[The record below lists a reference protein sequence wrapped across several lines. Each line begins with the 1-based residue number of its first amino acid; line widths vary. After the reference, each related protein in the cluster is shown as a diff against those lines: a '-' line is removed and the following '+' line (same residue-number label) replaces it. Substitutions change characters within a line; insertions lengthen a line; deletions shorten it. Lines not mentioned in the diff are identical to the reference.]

1 MRLASLFLML
11 AVWLSATTAQA
22 APASPAHPETHSAPD
37 GVRNPTIA
45 IVGGTVHD
53 GTGKVWDDAVIEFKG
68 DRIVRVGTGVP
79 SPGSK
84 VVDAKGKIVTPGL
97 IAASTTLGLVEIG
110 AESSTRDTS
119 RNTDD
124 PIRANY
130 DVSVAINANSTLLAV
145 QAIDGITT
153 AASTPQGGLISGQV
167 AWIDLLPG
175 RHYNIVARPRVA
187 VAASLGQR
195 VHGSRAAAFARLV
208 EVLDDARF
216 YQSRKAAFDRRSSR
230 DLAAHRLDLDALGPV
245 LGRSIPLVI
254 EAHRASDILAAVEL
268 AKTQKLRIVIV
279 GGTQAWQVAG
289 FLADANVPVIVHPS
303 TNLPG
308 SFERMG
314 ARLDNAA
321 KLHEAGVTVGI
332 AVLGEAHNVRN
343 VTQEAGIA
351 IANGLPREVALQAVT
366 HTIATA
372 YGMDGLY
379 GSLAPGKV
387 ANVVVWPDDPFE
399 LSTVPDAVY
408 IRGGSIPLRSRQ
420 TELRDRYIER
430 LGVR

>member
-1 MRLASLFLML
+1 MRLASLFLMF
-11 AVWLSATTAQA
+11 AVWLSATAPQA
-22 APASPAHPETHSAPD
+22 APARSAPRETTSPS
-37 GVRNPTIA
+37 GPSSRTIA
-45 IVGGTVHD
+45 IVGGTVYD
-53 GTGKVWDDAVIEFKG
+53 GTGKVLPDAVVEFRG
-68 DRIVRVGTGVP
+68 DRIVRVGTGAP
-79 SPGSK
+79 SAGSQ
-84 VVDAKGKIVTPGL
+84 VVEANGKIVTPGL

-110 AESSTRDTS
+110 AESSTRDTAP
-119 RNTDD
+119 NTDD
-124 PIRANY
+124 PIRASY

-175 RHYNIVARPRVA
+175 HHHDIVARPRIA

-195 VHGSRAAAFARLV
+195 VHGSRAAAFSHLV

-216 YQSRKAAFDRRSSR
+216 YGSRKAAFDRRSSR

-254 EAHRASDILAAVEL
+254 EAHRASDILAALEL

-279 GGTQAWQVAG
+279 GGTQAWQISDA
-289 FLADANVPVIVHPS
+289 LADANAPVIVHPS

-321 KLHEAGVTVGI
+321 KLHEAGVAVGI

-343 VTQEAGIA
+343 LTQEAGIA
-351 IANGLPREVALQAVT
+351 IANGLPREVALRAVT

-372 YGMDGLY
+372 YGMDTLY
-379 GSLAPGKV
+379 GSLAPGKI
-387 ANVVVWPDDPFE
+387 ANVVIWPDDPFE
-399 LSTVPDAVY
+399 LSTVPEAVY
-408 IRGGSIPLRSRQ
+408 IRGNAITLRSRQ
-420 TELRDRYIER
+420 TELRDRYIDR
-430 LGVR
+430 LGIR